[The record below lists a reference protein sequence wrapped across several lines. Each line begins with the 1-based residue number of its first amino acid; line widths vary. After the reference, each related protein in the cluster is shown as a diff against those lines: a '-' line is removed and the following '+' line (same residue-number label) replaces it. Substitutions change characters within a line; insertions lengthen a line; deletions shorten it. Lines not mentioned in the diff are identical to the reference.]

1 MSEESYSVEQKES
14 NHPSVE
20 LWEIGND
27 QPQGSAI
34 ERLYEKL
41 HQAQSVEAA
50 NSPSENEQC
59 TRANAPMESSLINR
73 LFEKVTQTRLE
84 ALPAPAAPI
93 TRITHTE
100 IKAMKAVTTTAE
112 SKPEV
117 VVRKQCANSVNSFW
131 SDLTFFLGSLSA
143 SKSKSSEASARNSE
157 AHRK

>member
-1 MSEESYSVEQKES
+1 MSENSYSVEQKES
-14 NHPSVE
+14 NHPDVE
-20 LWEIGND
+20 LQEIGNN

-34 ERLYEKL
+34 DRLYAKL
-41 HQAQSVEAA
+41 HQAQSAGA
-50 NSPSENEQC
+50 TSSSSENEQC
-59 TRANAPMESSLINR
+59 TPANAPMEPSVINR
-73 LFEKVTQTRLE
+73 LFERVTQTRLE
-84 ALPAPAAPI
+84 ALPAPAVPI

-117 VVRKQCANSVNSFW
+117 VVRKQCASSVHSFW

-143 SKSKSSEASARNSE
+143 SKSKSCENSSRNSE